1 MRRTFKGFFG
11 PKHWEERWNEAAPS
25 MIGGIPVEKGMCD
38 EFVIRL
44 REAID
49 QSIDSSRE
57 SHDEDA
63 YRLKQAVLSQLKM
76 NPWVIDINLKEK
88 DIRKV
93 SSFVVRQANTTST
106 TTKTQ

>member
-93 SSFVVRQANTTST
+93 SSFVVRQANTTT

>member
-11 PKHWEERWNEAAPS
+11 PEHWEDRWNVAAPS
-25 MIGGIPVEKGMCD
+25 MIGGIPPEKGMCD
-38 EFVIRL
+38 EYVIRL

-63 YRLKQAVLSQLKM
+63 YRLKQAVLSQLKL
-76 NPWVIDINLKEK
+76 NPKVVEMNLKEG
-88 DIRKV
+88 DIRKLG
-93 SSFVVRQANTTST
+93 SFVVRQANTNDE
-106 TTKTQ
+106 